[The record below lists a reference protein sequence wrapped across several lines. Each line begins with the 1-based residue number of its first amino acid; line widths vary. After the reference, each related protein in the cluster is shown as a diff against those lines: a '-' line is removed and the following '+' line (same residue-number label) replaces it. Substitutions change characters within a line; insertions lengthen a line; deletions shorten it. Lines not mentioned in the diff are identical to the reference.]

1 MKRLLVIVL
10 MILPLGLRA
19 QWDTTGFHAS
29 LCENVTMT
37 SVSVGLIGTGL
48 LAAFQPDVNSW
59 AVSLRDEV
67 MYHNPP
73 KLTFDDQLQ
82 YLPAITPAVL
92 NLCGLKGRHDFK
104 HLLLLEGGSYL
115 LGAGWLNAFKYGF
128 AKDSSRPKV
137 LRSHA

>member
-59 AVSLRDEV
+59 TR
-67 MYHNPP
+67 
-73 KLTFDDQLQ
+73 
-82 YLPAITPAVL
+82 
-92 NLCGLKGRHDFK
+92 
-104 HLLLLEGGSYL
+104 
-115 LGAGWLNAFKYGF
+115 
-128 AKDSSRPKV
+128 
-137 LRSHA
+137 